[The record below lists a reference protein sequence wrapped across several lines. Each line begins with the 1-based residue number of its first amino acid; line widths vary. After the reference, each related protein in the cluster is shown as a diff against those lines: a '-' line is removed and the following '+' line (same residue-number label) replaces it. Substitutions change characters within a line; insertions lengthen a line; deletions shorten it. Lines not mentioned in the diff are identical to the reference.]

1 MWMSGKPTDPGFYW
15 HRNGPDDTIPT
26 VILLDQT
33 GVVRFLGD
41 DDTVACNEP
50 LKGEYIGPIQPPV
63 G

>member
-15 HRNGPDDTIPT
+15 HRDGPDDRIPT

-41 DDTVACNEP
+41 SDTVACNEP
-50 LKGEYIGPIQPPV
+50 LKGEYIGPIQPPAE
-63 G
+63 